1 MIRLLIFLYD
11 GRCWLRQ
18 YTQPLQHFTSHLG
31 RPVGPL
37 ALDSSLAP
45 SSKFLSLE
53 FSLLLSRGLEACML
67 HNAWCV
73 QGS

>member
-31 RPVGPL
+31 IVLLPSICLFCFLNLVESVL
-37 ALDSSLAP
+37 QLD
-45 SSKFLSLE
+45 F
-53 FSLLLSRGLEACML
+53 RC
-67 HNAWCV
+67 
-73 QGS
+73 